1 MAAIASSFWG
11 LLDKYAEMRKSLGLP
26 SPGNYESLHREVR
39 GVLPTVF
46 MIDGARFEL
55 HSHHNQS
62 FQTGHTLSRGEVA
75 LVGQVDHD
83 GSVSARGQY
92 NWIPLPS
99 PPQPSLHDAANSMD
113 PAPTPV
119 LPEMPKV
126 TSTSKFQALFGA
138 QPANNMVQLEHDHHD
153 LDWSLNAKCVN
164 ANLIDAQPSWSK
176 SHKNSGAT
184 SVTGTYTLSYLQSLS
199 TSIALG
205 AELTYQRA
213 TPDLEEPSMA
223 FAMRYAPPPSEL
235 PTPLAIPAGTPSP
248 FMPVN
253 PKDPTQV
260 FTTTWMPNVGVLN
273 ATYWRRINQRLEVGS
288 ELQLLMTPALSRGGQ
303 AAATPG
309 RREGMAAV
317 GFKVDTVFTT
327 IRAMLS
333 SHGQVSAV
341 LEEKIAPGI
350 SLQLCGEIDYA
361 RGSAGRVGFGF
372 TFEA

>member
-62 FQTGHTLSRGEVA
+62 FQTGHTLSWGSAQQPPSYQFTSAYSTPSVA

-153 LDWSLNAKCVN
+153 LDWSLNAN
-164 ANLIDAQPSWSK
+164 
-176 SHKNSGAT
+176 
-184 SVTGTYTLSYLQSLS
+184 VTGTYTLSYLQSLS